1 MKFSKKLDNLPGA
14 NIRKLLFEI
23 SAKMPDII
31 NLGIGEPDFDTPKNI
46 KEAAKKALD
55 EGFTHYTSNAGIL
68 ELREAIAEKLKK
80 DNRIEA
86 NPETEIIVTLGGMQA
101 IHLALSSIL
110 DKGDKVLIPT
120 PAWSAYMPATI
131 IAGAT
136 PIEISTDE
144 KNEFKVS
151 IEDLE
156 KSLSKKTKA
165 IIINSPNNPTGS
177 VLTRNELEEI
187 ADFAIEHDLI
197 IISDEVYEK
206 LIYEGEH
213 FSIASLNGLKDRVIT
228 INGFSKTYAMTGWRI
243 GYAVAKEEIINEM
256 LKHQMYDVTCPPSFI
271 QKAAI
276 EALKGPQDFVES
288 MKKEYNRRRELVY
301 KRLNEIDGI
310 SVVKPKGAFYI
321 FPNIKSFKMSS
332 EKVSEYL
339 LKEAR
344 VMSLP
349 GNIFGKCG
357 EGYLRLSYAIAYE
370 KLKIALDR
378 ILEALTK
385 LNRLN

>member
-80 DNRIEA
+80 DNGIEA

-349 GNIFGKCG
+349 GNLFGKCG